1 VTRKEATAGVM
12 DWIKGSMVVWPA
24 LATCATLF
32 AGYLIAM
39 TDMENSTAQ
48 NAAEIADLEKKVD
61 DLETKLNQ
69 RQAAFELWVEDRMS
83 GRFVFMNDATSRVN
97 FMCQD
102 SPPCRARFDP
112 LRVPE

>member
-1 VTRKEATAGVM
+1 MTRKDATTGVM

-48 NAAEIADLEKKVD
+48 NAVEIAKLEKQVGDLESQ
-61 DLETKLNQ
+61 LIQ
-69 RQAAFELWVEDRMS
+69 RQSDFEARVTEKFS
-83 GRFVFMNDATSRVN
+83 GRFTFMNDATSRVN

-102 SPPCRARFDP
+102 SPPCRARFAP